1 MADDRG
7 DRTEQPTGKRLAEAR
22 ARGQVPRSP
31 EVGTAMT
38 VLAAA
43 GFLSWMGPAW
53 AGSLSAVVPT
63 LLAELAAPAWSV
75 VDAEHFLARALWTWL
90 ALVAP
95 VMAAVA
101 VVVVAAN
108 LAQVGFLLT
117 AQPLAPNW
125 AKLNV
130 AQGLRALVG
139 GRAPVELAKAPLKL
153 AVLGGV
159 AWLTVRPEIATLM
172 TLAGLDPMGG
182 VGAVGGLALTL
193 LWRLGLAHAA
203 MAALDYG
210 YQRWAHRRSL
220 RMTRD
225 EVKEEMRQAEGDPQI
240 RARVRSLHRQY
251 ALRRMM
257 AAVPTADVVVT
268 NPTHL
273 AVALKYDAAT
283 MKAPRVVAKG
293 ARLIAERIRDAARAA
308 GVPIVEH
315 RPLAQALYRAVPV
328 GGEIPGRLYRAVAEV
343 LAYVWALHRRLR

>member
-7 DRTEQPTGKRLAEAR
+7 ERTEQPTGKRLAEAR
-22 ARGQVPRSP
+22 QRGQIPRSG
-31 EVGTAMT
+31 EVGPAMT

-53 AGSLSAVVPT
+53 AGSLTSVVPS
-63 LLAELAAPAWSV
+63 LLADLRAPAWSV
-75 VDAEHFLARALWTWL
+75 VDAEHFLTRVLWTWVALTAPL
-90 ALVAP
+90 ALTVA
-95 VMAAVA
+95 AL
-101 VVVVAAN
+101 VVAAN
-108 LAQVGFLLT
+108 LLQVGFVLT
-117 AQPLAPNW
+117 GHPLTPNW
-125 AKLNV
+125 NKLNV
-130 AQGLRALVG
+130 VGGLRALFG
-139 GRAPVELAKAPLKL
+139 GRALLELAKAPVKL
-153 AVLGGV
+153 LLLGAI
-159 AWLTVRPEIATLM
+159 AWVTVRPELPTLM
-172 TLAGLDPMGG
+172 TAAGLDPLAGLR
-182 VGAVGGLALTL
+182 AFGGLALSL
-193 LWRLGLAHAA
+193 LWRLGLAHAVI
-203 MAALDYG
+203 AAADYG

-240 RARVRSLHRQY
+240 RARFRSLHRQY
-251 ALRRMM
+251 AMRRMM

-308 GVPIVEH
+308 GVPLVEH
-315 RPLAQALYRAVPV
+315 RPLAQALYKAVPV

-343 LAYVWALHRRLR
+343 LAYVWALHRRTR